1 MLRIFHKW
9 VVIPAT
15 EYDSYND
22 QFEQVYKDLFQTNQK
37 LAHER
42 LMHDACARDN
52 SALRNQ
58 LLELKDKYAKVLCL
72 CIELTEKDVLKMA
85 EDSADV
91 G

>member
-1 MLRIFHKW
+1 MLRIFNKW
-9 VVIPAT
+9 VVIPAA
-15 EYDSYND
+15 EYDSYNAR
-22 QFEQVYKDLFQTNQK
+22 FEQVYKDLFQANQK

-42 LMHDACARDN
+42 LMHDACTSENGVLRD
-52 SALRNQ
+52 Q

-72 CIELTEKDVLKMA
+72 CIDLTEKDVLQMA

>member
-9 VVIPAT
+9 VVIPAA

-22 QFEQVYKDLFQTNQK
+22 QFERLHKDLFQTNQK

-42 LMHDACARDN
+42 LMHKACTSEN
-52 SALRNQ
+52 GVLRNQ

-72 CIELTEKDVLKMA
+72 CIGLTEKDVLKMA

>member
-1 MLRIFHKW
+1 MLRIFNRW

-15 EYDSYND
+15 EYDSYSD
-22 QFEQVYKDLFQTNQK
+22 RFEEAYKDLFQTNQK

-42 LMHDACARDN
+42 LMHDACACDN
-52 SALRNQ
+52 SALRHQ

-91 G
+91 

>member
-1 MLRIFHKW
+1 MLRIFNKW
-9 VVIPAT
+9 VVIPAA

-22 QFEQVYKDLFQTNQK
+22 RFEQVYKDMFQTNQK

-42 LMHDACARDN
+42 LMHDACACDN
-52 SALRNQ
+52 DALRHQ

-72 CIELTEKDVLKMA
+72 CIGLTEKDVLKMA